1 MNSPSDKQPGPSRNQ
16 RKGHRHE
23 SLAAT
28 YLEQQGFTVIERNWR
43 AGHKEID
50 LIVRRESLLVFVEVK
65 AAGGKKF
72 GHPAEW
78 VDRAKQQNLLQA
90 ARHYLAENEIQ
101 TMDLRFDVITF
112 QDGRLEHFPDAFQA
126 E

>member
-1 MNSPSDKQPGPSRNQ
+1 MNSPSDPKPGPSRNQ
-16 RKGHRHE
+16 QKGQRHE
-23 SLAAT
+23 SLAAA
-28 YLEQQGFTVIERNWR
+28 YLEQHGFTIVERNWR

-50 LIVRRESLLVFVEVK
+50 LIARKDSELVFVEVK
-65 AAGGKKF
+65 AAGGKSF

-78 VDRAKQQNLLQA
+78 VDRAKRQNLWQA
-90 ARHYLAENEIQ
+90 AQRYLIERNIQ
-101 TMDLRFDVITF
+101 EMDIRFDVITF